1 MFRRDPVPTA
11 LAATGLKHVHGAVY
25 LCGNSMRFGSQSKGQ
40 IAPIADLGDHA
51 FTGYSGALYAT
62 CKVQSDRERAT
73 GMHDMV
79 SLLSCHARNPL
90 PCRLGKQHCSMQC
103 HKFCSKHKRVAI
115 T

>member
-25 LCGNSMRFGSQSKGQ
+25 LCGKSMKLGSQSKGQ

-73 GMHDMV
+73 GMQDIC
-79 SLLSCHARNPL
+79 SFLSCRVRKPML
-90 PCRLGKQHCSMQC
+90 CRLGKQ
-103 HKFCSKHKRVAI
+103 
-115 T
+115 